1 MAIWKRTRRAALYVF
16 LTVLGIFF
24 CTPVLFLL
32 TGSVTSRYELGQY
45 LAPLSDAAKGF
56 VYWKWMPD
64 YPAFS
69 HYENVLLFTPQ
80 FYVVFWNSV
89 KITAFILAG
98 QLLVAVPA
106 AWAFAIYPFPRRRLL
121 FTVYL
126 ALMLMP
132 FQVTMLSSYLVL
144 NGLHLMNTHGAV
156 ILPAVFSAF
165 PVFLIYRSFCGI
177 PKELLE
183 AASGRSGR
191 VADILAY
198 GNTACFRR
206 DPVVGGIGIPGVL
219 ESDRTAVGISER
231 PVSLAPFPVFAGDQ
245 PGSGGIRVCRVCH
258 HIDPG
263 SVCISSGKRLSGTR
277 NCRVRTEGVKRW
289 SFGRN
294 KRKYWRHSAGFSR

>member
-126 ALMLMP
+126 VLMLMP

-183 AASGRSGR
+183 AAR
-191 VADILAY
+191 ADGAGEWQI
-198 GNTACFRR
+198 FWHM
-206 DPVVGGIGIPGVL
+206 GIP
-219 ESDRTAVGISER
+219 
-231 PVSLAPFPVFAGDQ
+231 LA
-245 PGSGGIRVCRVCH
+245 SGGILSSAVLGFLECWNLIEQPLAFLKDQSLWPLSLYLPEISLDQAGYAFVA
-258 HIDPG
+258 
-263 SVCISSGKRLSGTR
+263 SVITLIPALF
-277 NCRVRTEGVKRW
+277 V
-289 SFGRN
+289 FLLGRDYLE
-294 KRKYWRHSAGFSR
+294 RGIAASALKE

>member
-32 TGSVTSRYELGQY
+32 AGSVTSRYELGQY

-183 AASGRSGR
+183 AAR
-191 VADILAY
+191 VDGAGEWQI
-198 GNTACFRR
+198 FWRM
-206 DPVVGGIGIPGVL
+206 GIP
-219 ESDRTAVGISER
+219 
-231 PVSLAPFPVFAGDQ
+231 LA
-245 PGSGGIRVCRVCH
+245 SGGILSSAVLGFLECWNLIEQPLAFLKDQSLWPLSLYLPEISLDQAGYAFVA
-258 HIDPG
+258 
-263 SVCISSGKRLSGTR
+263 SVITLIPALF
-277 NCRVRTEGVKRW
+277 V
-289 SFGRN
+289 FLLGRDYLE
-294 KRKYWRHSAGFSR
+294 RGIAASALKE

>member
-24 CTPVLFLL
+24 CTTVLFLL

-126 ALMLMP
+126 VLMLMP

-183 AASGRSGR
+183 AAR
-191 VADILAY
+191 VDGAGEWQI
-198 GNTACFRR
+198 FWRM
-206 DPVVGGIGIPGVL
+206 GIP
-219 ESDRTAVGISER
+219 
-231 PVSLAPFPVFAGDQ
+231 LA
-245 PGSGGIRVCRVCH
+245 SGGLLSSAVLGFLECWNMIEQPLAFLKDQSLWPLSLYLPEISLDQAGYAFVA
-258 HIDPG
+258 
-263 SVCISSGKRLSGTR
+263 SVITLIPALF
-277 NCRVRTEGVKRW
+277 V
-289 SFGRN
+289 FLLGRDYLE
-294 KRKYWRHSAGFSR
+294 RGIAASALKE

>member
-32 TGSVTSRYELGQY
+32 TGSVTSRYELDQY
-45 LAPLSDAAKGF
+45 LVPLSDAAKGF

-156 ILPAVFSAF
+156 ILPAVFSTF

-183 AASGRSGR
+183 AAR
-191 VADILAY
+191 VDGAGEWQI
-198 GNTACFRR
+198 FWRM
-206 DPVVGGIGIPGVL
+206 GIP
-219 ESDRTAVGISER
+219 
-231 PVSLAPFPVFAGDQ
+231 LA
-245 PGSGGIRVCRVCH
+245 SGGILSSAVLGFLECWNLIEQPLAFLKDQSLWPLSLYLPEISLDQAGYAFVA
-258 HIDPG
+258 
-263 SVCISSGKRLSGTR
+263 SVVTLIPAVFVFLL
-277 NCRVRTEGVKRW
+277 
-289 SFGRN
+289 GRDYLERGIAATAL
-294 KRKYWRHSAGFSR
+294 KE

>member
-126 ALMLMP
+126 VLMLMP

-165 PVFLIYRSFCGI
+165 PVFLIYRSFCRI

-183 AASGRSGR
+183 AAR
-191 VADILAY
+191 VDGAGEWQI
-198 GNTACFRR
+198 FWRM
-206 DPVVGGIGIPGVL
+206 GIP
-219 ESDRTAVGISER
+219 
-231 PVSLAPFPVFAGDQ
+231 LA
-245 PGSGGIRVCRVCH
+245 SGGILTSAVLGFLECWNLIEQPLAFLKDQSLWPLSLYLPEISLDQAGYAFVA
-258 HIDPG
+258 
-263 SVCISSGKRLSGTR
+263 SVITLIPALF
-277 NCRVRTEGVKRW
+277 V
-289 SFGRN
+289 FLLGRDYLE
-294 KRKYWRHSAGFSR
+294 RGIAASALKE

>member
-183 AASGRSGR
+183 AAR
-191 VADILAY
+191 VDGAGEWQI
-198 GNTACFRR
+198 FWRM
-206 DPVVGGIGIPGVL
+206 GIP
-219 ESDRTAVGISER
+219 
-231 PVSLAPFPVFAGDQ
+231 LA
-245 PGSGGIRVCRVCH
+245 SGGILSSAVLGFLECWNLIEQPLAFLKDQSLWPLSLYLPEISLDQAGYVFVA
-258 HIDPG
+258 
-263 SVCISSGKRLSGTR
+263 SVITLIPALF
-277 NCRVRTEGVKRW
+277 V
-289 SFGRN
+289 FLLGRDYLE
-294 KRKYWRHSAGFSR
+294 RGIAASALKE

>member
-126 ALMLMP
+126 VLMLMP

-183 AASGRSGR
+183 AAR
-191 VADILAY
+191 VDGAGEWQI
-198 GNTACFRR
+198 FWRM
-206 DPVVGGIGIPGVL
+206 GIP
-219 ESDRTAVGISER
+219 
-231 PVSLAPFPVFAGDQ
+231 LA
-245 PGSGGIRVCRVCH
+245 SGGILSSAVLGFLECWNLIEQPLAFLKDQSLWPLSLYLPEISLDQAGYAFVA
-258 HIDPG
+258 
-263 SVCISSGKRLSGTR
+263 SVITLIPALF
-277 NCRVRTEGVKRW
+277 V
-289 SFGRN
+289 FLLGRDYLE
-294 KRKYWRHSAGFSR
+294 RGIAASALKE

>member
-24 CTPVLFLL
+24 CTPVFFLL

-126 ALMLMP
+126 VLMLMP

-183 AASGRSGR
+183 AAR
-191 VADILAY
+191 VDGAGEWQI
-198 GNTACFRR
+198 FWRM
-206 DPVVGGIGIPGVL
+206 GIP
-219 ESDRTAVGISER
+219 
-231 PVSLAPFPVFAGDQ
+231 LA
-245 PGSGGIRVCRVCH
+245 SGGILSSAVLGFLECWNLIEQPLAFLKDQSLWPLSLYLPEISLDQAGYAFVA
-258 HIDPG
+258 
-263 SVCISSGKRLSGTR
+263 SVITLIPALF
-277 NCRVRTEGVKRW
+277 V
-289 SFGRN
+289 FLLGRDYLE
-294 KRKYWRHSAGFSR
+294 RGIAASALKE

>member
-126 ALMLMP
+126 VLMLMP

-156 ILPAVFSAF
+156 ILPAVFPAF

-183 AASGRSGR
+183 AAR
-191 VADILAY
+191 VDGAGEWQI
-198 GNTACFRR
+198 FWRM
-206 DPVVGGIGIPGVL
+206 GIP
-219 ESDRTAVGISER
+219 
-231 PVSLAPFPVFAGDQ
+231 LA
-245 PGSGGIRVCRVCH
+245 SGGILSSAVLGFLECWNLIEQPLAFLKDQSLWPLSLYLPEISLDQAGYAFVA
-258 HIDPG
+258 
-263 SVCISSGKRLSGTR
+263 SVITLIPALF
-277 NCRVRTEGVKRW
+277 V
-289 SFGRN
+289 FLLGRDYLE
-294 KRKYWRHSAGFSR
+294 RGIAASALKE

>member
-80 FYVVFWNSV
+80 FYAVFWNSV

-183 AASGRSGR
+183 AAR
-191 VADILAY
+191 VDGAGEWQI
-198 GNTACFRR
+198 FWRM
-206 DPVVGGIGIPGVL
+206 GIP
-219 ESDRTAVGISER
+219 
-231 PVSLAPFPVFAGDQ
+231 LA
-245 PGSGGIRVCRVCH
+245 SGGILSSAVLGFLECWNMIEQPLAFLKDQSLWPLSLYLPEISLDQAGYAFVA
-258 HIDPG
+258 
-263 SVCISSGKRLSGTR
+263 SVITLIPALF
-277 NCRVRTEGVKRW
+277 V
-289 SFGRN
+289 FLLGRDYLE
-294 KRKYWRHSAGFSR
+294 RGIAASALKE

>member
-69 HYENVLLFTPQ
+69 HYENVLLFTPE

-126 ALMLMP
+126 VLMLMP

-183 AASGRSGR
+183 AAR
-191 VADILAY
+191 VDGAGEWQI
-198 GNTACFRR
+198 FWRM
-206 DPVVGGIGIPGVL
+206 GIP
-219 ESDRTAVGISER
+219 
-231 PVSLAPFPVFAGDQ
+231 LA
-245 PGSGGIRVCRVCH
+245 SGGILSSAVLGFLECWNLIEQPLAFLKDQSLWPLSLYLSEISLDQAGYAFVA
-258 HIDPG
+258 
-263 SVCISSGKRLSGTR
+263 SVITLIPALF
-277 NCRVRTEGVKRW
+277 V
-289 SFGRN
+289 FLLGRDYLE
-294 KRKYWRHSAGFSR
+294 RGIAASALKE

>member
-16 LTVLGIFF
+16 LSVLGIFF
-24 CTPVLFLL
+24 WTPGLFLL

-126 ALMLMP
+126 VLMLMP

-156 ILPAVFSAF
+156 ILPVVFSAF

-183 AASGRSGR
+183 AAR
-191 VADILAY
+191 VDGAGEWQI
-198 GNTACFRR
+198 FWRM
-206 DPVVGGIGIPGVL
+206 GIP
-219 ESDRTAVGISER
+219 
-231 PVSLAPFPVFAGDQ
+231 LA
-245 PGSGGIRVCRVCH
+245 SGGILSSAVLGFLECWNLIEQPLAFLKDQSLWPLSLYLPEISLDQAGYAFVA
-258 HIDPG
+258 
-263 SVCISSGKRLSGTR
+263 SVITLIPALF
-277 NCRVRTEGVKRW
+277 V
-289 SFGRN
+289 FLLGRDYLE
-294 KRKYWRHSAGFSR
+294 RGIAASALKE

>member
-32 TGSVTSRYELGQY
+32 SGSVTSRYELGQY

-183 AASGRSGR
+183 AAR
-191 VADILAY
+191 VDGAGEWQI
-198 GNTACFRR
+198 FWRM
-206 DPVVGGIGIPGVL
+206 GIP
-219 ESDRTAVGISER
+219 
-231 PVSLAPFPVFAGDQ
+231 LA
-245 PGSGGIRVCRVCH
+245 SGGILSSAVLGFLECWNLIEQPLAFLKDQSLWPLSLYLPEISLDQAGYAFVA
-258 HIDPG
+258 
-263 SVCISSGKRLSGTR
+263 SVITLIPALF
-277 NCRVRTEGVKRW
+277 V
-289 SFGRN
+289 FLLGRDYLE
-294 KRKYWRHSAGFSR
+294 RGIAASALKE

>member
-45 LAPLSDAAKGF
+45 LAPLSDAAKGY

-126 ALMLMP
+126 VLMLMP

-165 PVFLIYRSFCGI
+165 PVFLIYRSFCRI

-183 AASGRSGR
+183 AAR
-191 VADILAY
+191 VDGAGEWQI
-198 GNTACFRR
+198 FWRM
-206 DPVVGGIGIPGVL
+206 GIP
-219 ESDRTAVGISER
+219 
-231 PVSLAPFPVFAGDQ
+231 LA
-245 PGSGGIRVCRVCH
+245 SGGILSSAVLGFLECWNLIEQPLAFLKDQSLWPLSLYLPEISLDQAGYAFVA
-258 HIDPG
+258 
-263 SVCISSGKRLSGTR
+263 SVITLIPALF
-277 NCRVRTEGVKRW
+277 V
-289 SFGRN
+289 FLLGRDYLE
-294 KRKYWRHSAGFSR
+294 RGIAVSALKE

>member
-126 ALMLMP
+126 VLMLMP

-183 AASGRSGR
+183 AAR
-191 VADILAY
+191 VDGAGEWQI
-198 GNTACFRR
+198 FWRM
-206 DPVVGGIGIPGVL
+206 GIP
-219 ESDRTAVGISER
+219 
-231 PVSLAPFPVFAGDQ
+231 LA
-245 PGSGGIRVCRVCH
+245 SGGILS
-258 HIDPG
+258 
-263 SVCISSGKRLSGTR
+263 SVVLGFLECWNLIEQPLAFLKDQSLWPLSLYLPEISLDQAGYAFVASVITLIPALF
-277 NCRVRTEGVKRW
+277 V
-289 SFGRN
+289 FLLGRDYLE
-294 KRKYWRHSAGFSR
+294 RGIAASALKE

>member
-126 ALMLMP
+126 VLMLMP

-165 PVFLIYRSFCGI
+165 PVFLIYRSFCRI

-183 AASGRSGR
+183 AAR
-191 VADILAY
+191 VDGAGEWQI
-198 GNTACFRR
+198 FWRM
-206 DPVVGGIGIPGVL
+206 GIP
-219 ESDRTAVGISER
+219 
-231 PVSLAPFPVFAGDQ
+231 LA
-245 PGSGGIRVCRVCH
+245 SGGILSSAVLGFLECWNLIEQPLAFLKDQSLWPLSLYLPEISLDQAGYAFVA
-258 HIDPG
+258 
-263 SVCISSGKRLSGTR
+263 SVITLIPALF
-277 NCRVRTEGVKRW
+277 V
-289 SFGRN
+289 FLLGRDYLE
-294 KRKYWRHSAGFSR
+294 RGIAASALKE

>member
-45 LAPLSDAAKGF
+45 LAPLSDAAKGY

-183 AASGRSGR
+183 AAR
-191 VADILAY
+191 VDGAGEWQI
-198 GNTACFRR
+198 FWRM
-206 DPVVGGIGIPGVL
+206 GIP
-219 ESDRTAVGISER
+219 
-231 PVSLAPFPVFAGDQ
+231 LA
-245 PGSGGIRVCRVCH
+245 SGGILSSAVLGFLECWNLIEQPLAFLKDQSLWPLSLYLPEISLDQAGYAFVA
-258 HIDPG
+258 
-263 SVCISSGKRLSGTR
+263 SVITLIPALF
-277 NCRVRTEGVKRW
+277 V
-289 SFGRN
+289 FLLGRDYLE
-294 KRKYWRHSAGFSR
+294 RGIAASALKE

>member
-64 YPAFS
+64 YPVFS

-126 ALMLMP
+126 VLMLMP
-132 FQVTMLSSYLVL
+132 FQVTMLSGYLVL

-183 AASGRSGR
+183 AAR
-191 VADILAY
+191 VDGAGEWQI
-198 GNTACFRR
+198 FWRM
-206 DPVVGGIGIPGVL
+206 GIP
-219 ESDRTAVGISER
+219 
-231 PVSLAPFPVFAGDQ
+231 LA
-245 PGSGGIRVCRVCH
+245 SGGILSSAVLGFLECWNLIEQPLAFLKDQSLWPLSLYLPEISLDQAGYAFVA
-258 HIDPG
+258 
-263 SVCISSGKRLSGTR
+263 SVITLIPALF
-277 NCRVRTEGVKRW
+277 V
-289 SFGRN
+289 FLLGRDYLE
-294 KRKYWRHSAGFSR
+294 RGIAASALKE